1 MESLWGTIKSIVDIV
16 IILALLYYVFELKN
30 RKKEAE
36 NQEQKVKALK
46 ELIKSLD
53 QLIIEAERS
62 SINISDKAL
71 QSQKN
76 IQELFGKMEKKQEE
90 LQEVGEK
97 AESVL
102 ESIKE
107 QLKTNPNSASQ
118 LKSNKEK
125 YIEASQLAKTG
136 LNAEEISN
144 QLKLPKGEVEL
155 IIDLQ
160 LQKSKKKITPQ

>member
-1 MESLWGTIKSIVDIV
+1 MESLWLAIKTIVDILIFLV
-16 IILALLYYVFELKN
+16 VLLYVFERKSRKN
-30 RKKEAE
+30 EAK

-53 QLIIEAERS
+53 QLIMEAERS
-62 SINISDKAL
+62 SINISDKAV

-76 IQELFGKMEKKQEE
+76 IQELVEKMEKKREE
-90 LQEVGEK
+90 LQAAGEK

-102 ESIKE
+102 ESIKK
-107 QLKTNPNSASQ
+107 QLEPSSNKTRQ
-118 LKSNKEK
+118 LKSNKDK
-125 YIEASQLAKTG
+125 YFEASQLAKTG

-160 LQKSKKKITPQ
+160 LQKSEKKITPQ

>member
-1 MESLWGTIKSIVDIV
+1 MESLWAAIKTIVDIL
-16 IILALLYYVFELKN
+16 IILAVLFYVFQLKN
-30 RKKEAE
+30 RKKEAK
-36 NQEQKVKALK
+36 NQEQKEKELI

-53 QLIIEAERS
+53 LLIMEAERS
-62 SINISDKAL
+62 SINISDTAL

-76 IQELFGKMEKKQEE
+76 IQELFEKMEKKQEE
-90 LQEVGEK
+90 LRAAGEK

-102 ESIKE
+102 ESIKK
-107 QLKTNPNSASQ
+107 QLKSSSNSARQ

-160 LQKSKKKITPQ
+160 LQKSEKKITPR